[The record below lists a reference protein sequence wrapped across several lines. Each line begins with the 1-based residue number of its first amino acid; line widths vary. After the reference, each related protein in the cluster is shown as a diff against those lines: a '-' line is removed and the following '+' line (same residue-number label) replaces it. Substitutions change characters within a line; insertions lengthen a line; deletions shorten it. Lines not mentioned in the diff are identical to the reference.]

1 MKKALRRFFAFLKL
15 GICTGGDLL
24 TSAHRN
30 SLQAWRNEQLVGVAL
45 LAKAEFNEANFSA
58 IGHKDLA

>member
-1 MKKALRRFFAFLKL
+1 
-15 GICTGGDLL
+15 
-24 TSAHRN
+24 
-30 SLQAWRNEQLVGVAL
+30 LQAWRNEQLVGVAL

>member
-1 MKKALRRFFAFLKL
+1 LGFAQA
-15 GICTGGDLL
+15 GDLL